1 MAARAVLWL
10 AGVAAVSSAQVIDRI
25 AVTVDQQVITH
36 SRVLEEIRLAAF
48 QNREPLDFS
57 AAARRGA
64 AERLVERLLIEREM
78 ELTRFPA
85 PPASE
90 AARAIEELK
99 RERPERPFAE
109 ALAAYDISQE
119 ALQKFLL
126 NQAGVLRFLEG
137 RFRPQV
143 QVSETEVRACYQK
156 REPKTT
162 SALEQA
168 RAECE
173 AALTAAGVDQEVDR
187 WLREVRGRVRLVYRE
202 EAFR

>member
-1 MAARAVLWL
+1 MTARAALWL
-10 AGVAAVSSAQVIDRI
+10 AGMAAVSCAEVIDRI

-48 QNREPLDFS
+48 QNREKPDFS
-57 AAARRGA
+57 AGARRRA
-64 AERLVERLLIEREM
+64 AERLVERRLIGREL

-90 AARAIEELK
+90 ADRAVEQLK
-99 RERPERPFAE
+99 RERPERPWAE
-109 ALAAYDISQE
+109 ALAGHAITE
-119 ALQKFLL
+119 AALRQFLL
-126 NQAGVLRFLEG
+126 SQAAVLRFLEG

-143 QVSETEVRACYQK
+143 QVSEAEVRACYQK
-156 REPKTT
+156 REPQTA

-173 AALTAAGVDQEVDR
+173 AALTAAGVDQAVDR
-187 WLREVRGRVRLVYRE
+187 WLREVRARVRVVYRE
-202 EAFR
+202 EAFQ

>member
-1 MAARAVLWL
+1 MTAKAALWL
-10 AGVAAVSSAQVIDRI
+10 AGVAAVSCAEVIDRV
-25 AVTVDQQVITH
+25 AVTVDHQVITH

-48 QNREPLDFS
+48 QNREKPDFS
-57 AAARRGA
+57 AAARRRVA
-64 AERLVERLLIEREM
+64 DRLVERLLIEREM
-78 ELTRFPA
+78 ELTRFPS

-90 AARAIEELK
+90 AARAIEQLK
-99 RERPERPFAE
+99 RERPEEPFAE
-109 ALAAYDISQE
+109 ALAAYEICEQ
-119 ALQKFLL
+119 ALREFLL
-126 NQAGVLRFLEG
+126 SQAAVLRFLEG

-143 QVSETEVRACYQK
+143 QVSEAEVRACYQK

-187 WLREVRGRVRLVYRE
+187 WLREVRARVRVVYRE
-202 EAFR
+202 EAFQ